1 MDPDHRMLNLPIR
14 LPALLLLALS
24 VAGLTGCSV
33 ASNATRALPLVPDAP
48 AATAQS
54 SDEGVLAA
62 LNGGIIGPV
71 AGNRF
76 SDRDRRRA
84 LEAEYRALETAPVG
98 QSVAWSNDRTGFS
111 GEVAAAQAYQ
121 VGSQNCR
128 QYTHRVN
135 AGGQQIEA
143 RGTACRD
150 ENGAWTPLT

>member
-1 MDPDHRMLNLPIR
+1 MEPDHRMPNLLIR
-14 LPALLLLALS
+14 LPAILLLALS
-24 VAGLTGCSV
+24 AASLAGCSA
-33 ASNATRALPLVPDAP
+33 ASNATRALPLVPDRP
-48 AATAQS
+48 AAAPTGE
-54 SDEGVLAA
+54 DGVLAA
-62 LNGGIIGPV
+62 LNGGIIGPA
-71 AGNRF
+71 AGNRL

>member
-1 MDPDHRMLNLPIR
+1 MPNLPIR
-14 LPALLLLALS
+14 LPALLLLAMSAASL
-24 VAGLTGCSV
+24 AGCGV
-33 ASNATRALPLVPDAP
+33 ASNATRALPLVPDRPAQAP
-48 AATAQS
+48 AG
-54 SDEGVLAA
+54 DDGVLAA

-71 AGNRF
+71 AGDRF
-76 SDRDRRRA
+76 SERDRRRA

-98 QSVAWSNDRTGFS
+98 QSVAWSNDRSGFS
-111 GEVAAAQAYQ
+111 GEVSAAQAYQ

-143 RGTACRD
+143 RGTACRA

>member
-1 MDPDHRMLNLPIR
+1 MPNLPIR
-14 LPALLLLALS
+14 LPGALLLALS
-24 VAGLTGCSV
+24 AASLAGCSA
-33 ASNATRALPLVPDAP
+33 ASNATRALPLVPDRPSA
-48 AATAQS
+48 AQS
-54 SDEGVLAA
+54 QPDEDGVLAA
-62 LNGGIIGPV
+62 LKGGIIGPV
-71 AGNRF
+71 AGDRLAG
-76 SDRDRRRA
+76 RDRRRA

-98 QSVAWSNDRTGFS
+98 QSISWSNERSGFS